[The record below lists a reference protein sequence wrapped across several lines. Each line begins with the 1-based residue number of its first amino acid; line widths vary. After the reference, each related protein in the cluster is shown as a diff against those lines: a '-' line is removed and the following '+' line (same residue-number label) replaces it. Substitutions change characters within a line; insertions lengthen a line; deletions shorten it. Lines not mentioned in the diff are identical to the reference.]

1 MALTLFTGE
10 KGGVG
15 KSTACKVYLDDI
27 LARSGQ
33 DRIAVV
39 EADTSN
45 PDIHRLFEAYYRV
58 ECIDLRVHD
67 GWMQLVDLLAD
78 HRDREVVVSLPAG
91 IAHHFAVEADFLL
104 GALTE
109 TGHALTVYWLINRD
123 KDSIILLRDFLGNPL
138 AEYAEEIVVTLNGY
152 FGEKQKFIRWNESK
166 TRKDFLTRPGCRETY
181 LPELHERV
189 VDAVTGPWSKAE
201 NLKYSVTLE
210 LQRWLREARGALSAG
225 GVA

>member
-1 MALTLFTGE
+1 MALTLFSGE

-15 KSTACKVYLDDI
+15 KSTACKVYLDDH
-27 LARSGQ
+27 LARSGK
-33 DRIAVV
+33 DRIVVV

-45 PDIHRLFEAYYRV
+45 PDIHRLFQTYFPI

-91 IAHHFAVEADFLL
+91 IAHHLAIEAEFLL
-104 GALTE
+104 GALIE

-123 KDSIILLRDFLGNPL
+123 KDSIILLRDFLTNPL
-138 AEYAEEIVVTLNGY
+138 ADYAQQISVVMNGY
-152 FGEKQKFIRWNESK
+152 FGEMAKFIRWNESK
-166 TRKDFLTRPGCRETY
+166 TRQDFLARPGCREAY

-189 VDAVTGPWSKAE
+189 VDAVTGPWSQAQG
-201 NLKYSVTLE
+201 LRYSVTIE
-210 LQRWLREARGALSAG
+210 LQRWLREARGALSVG
-225 GVA
+225 GAA